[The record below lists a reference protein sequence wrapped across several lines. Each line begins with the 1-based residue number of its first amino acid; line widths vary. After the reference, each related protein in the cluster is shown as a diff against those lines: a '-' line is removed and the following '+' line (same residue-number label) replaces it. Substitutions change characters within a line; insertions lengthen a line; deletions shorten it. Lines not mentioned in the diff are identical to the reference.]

1 MDVLLIEDEGH
12 IHRIIERFLQRFGE
26 ENGIEVNLK
35 GISDPVQGVLELS
48 AAGEYFDVVALD
60 VRMPKL
66 RGDEIYAYL
75 MREKPHLLD
84 EVLFVTGYR
93 HDLDERFPDH
103 NLRVLDKPFRY
114 RQFAESLAEIIA

>member
-1 MDVLLIEDEGH
+1 LREKIRDKETGPRMNVLLIEDEGH
-12 IHRIIERFLQRFGE
+12 IHRIIRQFLQRFSE
-26 ENGIEVNLK
+26 EKSIEVNLK

-48 AAGEYFDVVALD
+48 MAGESFDVVALD

-84 EVLFVTGYR
+84 GVLFVTGI
-93 HDLDERFPDH
+93 P
-103 NLRVLDKPFRY
+103 P
-114 RQFAESLAEIIA
+114 